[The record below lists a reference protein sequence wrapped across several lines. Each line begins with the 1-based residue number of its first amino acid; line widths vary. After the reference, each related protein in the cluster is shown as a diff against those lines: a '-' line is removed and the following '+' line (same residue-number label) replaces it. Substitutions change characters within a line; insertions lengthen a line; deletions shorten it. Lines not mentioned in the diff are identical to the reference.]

1 MCFHWEHSNGEWVT
15 PQCPDTFREP
25 VMQRAFAAFVAQ
37 PQQVKELAI
46 QDLHNVHE
54 TDPTV
59 VADIKK
65 VLGGL
70 ESLRLNIVNE
80 HWDDPPSD
88 TYKVFP
94 LN

>member
-1 MCFHWEHSNGEWVT
+1 MK
-15 PQCPDTFREP
+15 
-25 VMQRAFAAFVAQ
+25 RAFAALAAQ
-37 PQQVKELAI
+37 PQQLKELAI
-46 QDLHNVHE
+46 QDLHNVNE

-65 VLGGL
+65 VLGDF

-88 TYKVFP
+88 TYKVLP
-94 LN
+94 LR

>member
-1 MCFHWEHSNGEWVT
+1 
-15 PQCPDTFREP
+15 
-25 VMQRAFAAFVAQ
+25 MQRAFAAFVAQ
-37 PQQVKELAI
+37 PKQVKELAI

-59 VADIKK
+59 VADMKK